1 MGGLGLIK
9 WSEAMNKKSAADKP
23 YNADLPAGTLAVEH
37 MAGCTRLQAV
47 IAAGRTKYKAERKKD
62 EDLRTAKFRKRL
74 GHCNGNYFAQ
84 V

>member
-1 MGGLGLIK
+1 
-9 WSEAMNKKSAADKP
+9 MNKKSAADKP
-23 YNADLPAGTLAVEH
+23 YKCPGCHADLPAGTLAVEH